1 MQEICSLN
9 PPMVTGICDSN
20 NSRVQHHRRSNM
32 CVGCFEISIGI
43 IRAFCLSG
51 GGRLVKNCSV
61 WGTEE
66 IAGLWFARGDQCPG

>member
-1 MQEICSLN
+1 
-9 PPMVTGICDSN
+9 
-20 NSRVQHHRRSNM
+20 M
-32 CVGCFEISIGI
+32 CVSCFEISIGI

-51 GGRLVKNCSV
+51 GGRLVKNFSV